1 MERWWRL
8 WRQPETAKR
17 CDCDGVRPRL
27 IAQAKR
33 GTPILCFCS
42 ALFCSVLVRRR
53 RRRKSARRKWEE
65 TKKMDMSRWVV
76 IYPVYINSK
85 KTLAEGRRISTSKAC
100 ENPTVVEIGDCCQYL
115 KLPCAIEVCMYLSL
129 SLCVSLS
136 LVQSLLQ
143 VSASDSSACDK
154 GLHFLLFHPVSS
166 LDPSA
171 CNKGLHFLL
180 LHPVSALDSS
190 TCDNKGLHFLMLLH
204 LESVGLLWFLGTS
217 ETRHR
222 RILELH
228 MDCFSRPDCS

>member
-1 MERWWRL
+1 
-8 WRQPETAKR
+8 
-17 CDCDGVRPRL
+17 
-27 IAQAKR
+27 
-33 GTPILCFCS
+33 
-42 ALFCSVLVRRR
+42 
-53 RRRKSARRKWEE
+53 
-65 TKKMDMSRWVV
+65 MDMSRWVV

-115 KLPCAIEVCMYLSL
+115 KLPCAIEVCMHLSL

-154 GLHFLLFHPVSS
+154 GFYFLLFHPVSS

-204 LESVGLLWFLGTS
+204 LESAGLL
-217 ETRHR
+217 
-222 RILELH
+222 
-228 MDCFSRPDCS
+228 

>member
-1 MERWWRL
+1 
-8 WRQPETAKR
+8 
-17 CDCDGVRPRL
+17 
-27 IAQAKR
+27 
-33 GTPILCFCS
+33 
-42 ALFCSVLVRRR
+42 
-53 RRRKSARRKWEE
+53 
-65 TKKMDMSRWVV
+65 MDMSRWVV

-204 LESVGLLWFLGTS
+204 LESVGLL
-217 ETRHR
+217 
-222 RILELH
+222 
-228 MDCFSRPDCS
+228 